1 MQIMEGTT
9 LGRYRLQRLI
19 GHGGMAEVYLASDA
33 VLNREVAIKI
43 VHHDQEDDLARFQR
57 EAETVGPLVHEHIL
71 PVFDY
76 GQEGPWHYLVMPY
89 IQGGTLA
96 DRLKTRGPLSPTEAD
111 ILLEQIA
118 NALQYAHERG
128 ILHRDIKTSNILLR
142 DDTYAYL
149 SDFGIARSLELVSEL
164 TQAGTIIG
172 TPEYMAPE
180 LVDRPASQ
188 SSDIYALGIVLYS
201 MLVGHLPF
209 TAPNS
214 VAVFQKQLHE
224 SPPSLT
230 EYNPTIPRPA
240 EEVVLVALA
249 KDPQRRFQSV
259 LAFSNAYHQALQ
271 IPSTP
276 VPLLH
281 AHPAFYNDTTVAA
294 PVVQPLAP
302 GTPLTPA
309 TGRSAHSHLNAVF
322 IAFSALAL
330 ILILAFALMVGRLVN
345 QSGTQA
351 ATRATATV
359 SLGAKQTPSPQTGV
373 PTKSCVVT
381 NHAPIALD
389 TNQICAAAQDLRSSL
404 EVNSGQNGSQD
415 GNDAY
420 HVPQVFAAPGP
431 HTIVISIIASQKHG
445 HGHVQAQVHIT
456 GGSEVPLNDAQYHAA
471 VDAFSQTLKSGDYT
485 SATIAAIQVLRTDG
499 A

>member
-1 MQIMEGTT
+1 MQIMEGMT
-9 LGRYRLQRLI
+9 LGRYCLQRLI

-33 VLNREVAIKI
+33 LLNREVAIKI
-43 VHHDQEDDLARFQR
+43 VHHDQEEDLARFQR

-96 DRLKTRGPLSPTEAD
+96 DRLQTRGPLSLTEAD
-111 ILLEQIA
+111 VLLAQIA

-128 ILHRDIKTSNILLR
+128 ILHRDIKPSNILLR

-149 SDFGIARSLELVSEL
+149 SDFGIARSLEQVREL
-164 TQAGTIIG
+164 TQAGTVIG

-180 LVDRPASQ
+180 LLDQPASQ
-188 SSDIYALGIVLYS
+188 CSDIYALGIVLYYI
-201 MLVGHLPF
+201 LAGHLPF

-224 SPPSLT
+224 SPPSIT
-230 EYNPTIPRPA
+230 EYNPALPRPV
-240 EEVVLVALA
+240 EEVVFVALA
-249 KDPQRRFQSV
+249 KDPHRRFQSV
-259 LAFSNAYHQALQ
+259 LALANAYHQALQ
-271 IPSTP
+271 APPAP

-294 PVVQPLAP
+294 PAIHSLEPKTPLA
-302 GTPLTPA
+302 L
-309 TGRSAHSHLNAVF
+309 SARQSTHSHLNTAF
-322 IAFSALAL
+322 IVLGAFVL
-330 ILILAFALMVGRLVN
+330 ILILLFSFMVGRLGN
-345 QSGTQA
+345 HSG
-351 ATRATATV
+351 TRATTRSTATSSPV
-359 SLGAKQTPSPQTGV
+359 VRYTPSPQTGL

-381 NHAPIALD
+381 NHATIALN
-389 TNQICAAAQDLRSSL
+389 TSQICAAAQSLRSSL
-404 EVNSGQNGSQD
+404 EVNSSQSGSQD

-420 HVPQVFAAPGP
+420 SMPRIFSAPDP
-431 HTIVISIIASQKHG
+431 HTIIISILIGQNHG
-445 HGHVQAQVHIT
+445 HDHVQAQIHIT
-456 GGSEVPLNDAQYHAA
+456 GGNEVPLNDAQYHAA
-471 VDAFSQTLKSGDYT
+471 ADAFSQALKGGDYT
-485 SATIAAIQVLRTDG
+485 SAIIAAVQVLQADG

>member
-1 MQIMEGTT
+1 MQIIEGTT

-89 IQGGTLA
+89 IQAGTLA
-96 DRLKTRGPLSPTEAD
+96 DRLQTRGPLSLTEVD
-111 ILLEQIA
+111 VLLEQIA

-128 ILHRDIKTSNILLR
+128 ILHRDIKPSNILLR
-142 DDTYAYL
+142 DDAYAYL
-149 SDFGIARSLELVSEL
+149 SDFGIARSLEQVSEL
-164 TQAGTIIG
+164 TQTGTLIG

-180 LVDRPASQ
+180 LLDQPASQ
-188 SSDIYALGIVLYS
+188 SSDIYALGIVLYY
-201 MLVGHLPF
+201 MLAGHLPF

-224 SPPSLT
+224 PPPSLI
-230 EYNPTIPRPA
+230 EYNPTIPRPV

-259 LAFSNAYHQALQ
+259 LALANAYHQALQ
-271 IPSTP
+271 VPPAP

-294 PVVQPLAP
+294 PAVQPPEPKTPLAP
-302 GTPLTPA
+302 A
-309 TGRSAHSHLNAVF
+309 AGRSAHSRLN
-322 IAFSALAL
+322 IAFIVLSALAL
-330 ILILAFALMVGRLVN
+330 ILILFFSFMVSRAGN
-345 QSGTQA
+345 HSGTQA
-351 ATRATATV
+351 ATRVTATASPGT
-359 SLGAKQTPSPQTGV
+359 GHTPSPQTGL
-373 PTKSCVVT
+373 PAKSCVVT
-381 NHAPIALD
+381 NHATIALD
-389 TNQICAAAQDLRSSL
+389 TNQICAAAQNLRSSL
-404 EVNSGQNGSQD
+404 EVNSSQNGSQD

-420 HVPQVFAAPGP
+420 HLPQTFSAPDP
-431 HTIVISIIASQKHG
+431 HTIVISIIIAQKHG
-445 HGHVQAQVHIT
+445 HDHGQAQIHIT

-471 VDAFSQTLKSGDYT
+471 ADAFSQALKGGDYT
-485 SATIAAIQVLRTDG
+485 SATIAAVQVLRADG